1 MKQYKC
7 ECQYALFPFG
17 PGMPVCVRD
26 RIIEK
31 SERLPLRECIE
42 KGCPHYKK
50 LNGG

>member
-31 SERLPLRECIE
+31 VR
-42 KGCPHYKK
+42 GCLLGNALKK
-50 LNGG
+50 DARIIKS